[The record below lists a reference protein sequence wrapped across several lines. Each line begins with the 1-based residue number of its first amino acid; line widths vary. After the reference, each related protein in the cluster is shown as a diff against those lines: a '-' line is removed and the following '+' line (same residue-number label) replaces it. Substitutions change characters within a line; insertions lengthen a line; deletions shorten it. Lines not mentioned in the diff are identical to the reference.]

1 MIIIDENF
9 PESQRQLLRGWRIS
23 FRQVAVEIG
32 REGMKDDEII
42 PMLHQLRQP
51 TFFTLDEDFFDRSL
65 RHAGYGLI
73 YIDVNQYESAAFVR
87 RTLRHPLLNT
97 KQKRMGCVIR
107 VSHAGLMIWQLH
119 HETKLTH
126 AWL

>member
-42 PMLHQLRQP
+42 PMLHQLRQA
-51 TFFTLDEDFFDRSL
+51 TFFTLDEDFFDPAL
-65 RHAGYGLI
+65 RHSGYCLM
-73 YIDVNQYESAAFVR
+73 YIDANQYESAAFIR
-87 RTLRHPLLNT
+87 RSLRHPQLNT
-97 KQKRMGCVIR
+97 KKKRMGCVVR

-119 HETKLTH
+119 HDTKLTH
-126 AWL
+126 PWM